1 MHLRLRF
8 GMRQTEK
15 PAGFLGNIGK
25 VDQAEA
31 FADDI
36 EQIAIFTALRIGPFT
51 GCPFAGLRP
60 DKANKHRPAR
70 IVLHIANL
78 PVVALLATVRQIM
91 AALAMAGG
99 EIVAAHRLGLLAETL
114 RQFGGVETRHY
125 AASRSPMR
133 STGKRP
139 KSLPMISGPDAPT
152 GTKKRSFHEMI
163 SLKRP

>member
-91 AALAMAGG
+91 AA
-99 EIVAAHRLGLLAETL
+99 HRLGLLAETL